1 MPEIAYAAG
10 DHRAAFLGFGG
21 YVPDERLTNED
32 LTRRIDTSD
41 QWIRQRTGIA
51 ERRIGLGMTTAEMAL
66 PAARSALRA
75 AEVLPAEIDL
85 IVVGTSTPDRPFP
98 SVSCELQ
105 RMIGNTTAMAVDLLA
120 ACTSWLYAVSIAER
134 YIASGAS
141 RRALVVGAEVMSRLM
156 DYTDRGTCI
165 LFGDGAGAAVMG
177 PSTSGGILSFV
188 SGADGRQ
195 AELIRCEPRQAEGS
209 AMFLRMDGPET
220 FRVAPRTME
229 MACRAACE
237 KAGVG
242 INDIKL
248 VVPHQ
253 ANSRIVEILAKRLGL
268 PLEFFLT
275 NIDRYGN
282 TSSASIPLVLDEAAA
297 GGRIATGDLV
307 LLVAFGAGLTWS
319 ASVVRWGS

>member
-10 DHRAAFLGFGG
+10 ERRAAFLGMGG
-21 YVPDERLTNED
+21 YVPEERLTNED
-32 LTRRIDTSD
+32 LTHRIETSD

-51 ERRIGLGMTTAEMAL
+51 ERRIGLGMTTAQMAL
-66 PAARSALRA
+66 PAARAALRA
-75 AEVLPAEIDL
+75 AEVLAEEIDL
-85 IVVGTSTPDRPFP
+85 LVVGTSTPDRPFP
-98 SVSCELQ
+98 SVACELQ
-105 RMIGNTTAMAVDLLA
+105 RMIGNTSAMSIDLLA
-120 ACTSWLYAVSIAER
+120 ACTSWLYAVSVAER
-134 YIASGAS
+134 YIVSGAS
-141 RRALVVGAEVMSRLM
+141 QRALVVGAEVMSRLM

-177 PSTSGGILSFV
+177 PSTTGGVLSFV
-188 SGADGRQ
+188 SGADGRE
-195 AELIRCEPRQAEGS
+195 AELIRCEPQQEDGG

-229 MACRAACE
+229 TACRAACA

-242 INDIKL
+242 LGDIKV

-253 ANSRIVEILAKRLGL
+253 ANSRIVEILAKRLAL
-268 PLEFFLT
+268 PLDMFLT

-297 GGRIATGDLV
+297 AGRISTGDLV

-319 ASVVRWGS
+319 ATVVRWGV